1 MASLTDLEL
10 QILNEVSEN
19 LTTADNWSGDDE
31 LREAIGDAIDEAAMV
46 GEYYTQKILIPLKA
60 DVMFYSLTAQNF
72 YPLWVKSV
80 RLIEENRFLD
90 TESLLLF
97 GDNAK
102 SWMISRGSPQ
112 SYVPYAPNIL
122 IVFPCYASDGGVI
135 EVECVGTPAHYD
147 NEAGY
152 VTLREELEEAL
163 IHYGKYHL
171 LSRSAQS
178 ERMALMEYQKY
189 LKSIG
194 AHLNFKHHNKALAR
208 YIYSERKVG

>member
-19 LTTADNWSGDDE
+19 LTTAENWSGDDE

-46 GEYYTQKILIPLKA
+46 GEYYTQKMLIPLKA
-60 DVMFYSLTAQNF
+60 NVMFYSLGAQNF
-72 YPLWVKSV
+72 YPLWIKSV
-80 RLIEENRFLD
+80 RLVEENRFLD

-97 GDNAK
+97 GDRAK

-112 SYVPYAPNIL
+112 SYVPYSPKIIIL
-122 IVFPCYASDGGVI
+122 FPCYASDGGVV
-135 EVECVGTPAHYD
+135 EVEVVGTPAHYD
-147 NEAGY
+147 NDSGY
-152 VTLREELEEAL
+152 ITLREELEEAL

-171 LSRSAQS
+171 LSRSAQG

-208 YIYSERKVG
+208 YIYSEHKRG

>member
-1 MASLTDLEL
+1 M
-10 QILNEVSEN
+10 
-19 LTTADNWSGDDE
+19 
-31 LREAIGDAIDEAAMV
+31 
-46 GEYYTQKILIPLKA
+46 
-60 DVMFYSLTAQNF
+60 
-72 YPLWVKSV
+72 
-80 RLIEENRFLD
+80 
-90 TESLLLF
+90 
-97 GDNAK
+97 
-102 SWMISRGSPQ
+102 
-112 SYVPYAPNIL
+112 PYAPNIL
-122 IVFPCYASDGGVI
+122 IVLPCYAHDGGVI

-147 NEAGY
+147 NDSGY
-152 VTLREELEEAL
+152 ITLREELEEAL